1 MNNLFYINAAFHT
14 FYRIVRKGVML
25 AMLTTLCTVLTVGHG
40 VMTEILRR
48 ETAGLRQRLQIR
60 EMSMSIMEKRREV
73 RM

>member
-1 MNNLFYINAAFHT
+1 
-14 FYRIVRKGVML
+14 ML